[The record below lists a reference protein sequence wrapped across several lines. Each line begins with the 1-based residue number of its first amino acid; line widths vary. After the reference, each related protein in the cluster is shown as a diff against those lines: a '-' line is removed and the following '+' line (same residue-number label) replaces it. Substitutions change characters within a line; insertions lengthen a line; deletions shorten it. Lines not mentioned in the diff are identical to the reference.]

1 VGVIRRS
8 VSATYR
14 RGSKITVA
22 ALNQAV
28 NGTHAF
34 RGAGGLHHQLQSRS
48 GGHLRPQLLQLDSG
62 RAEPMVRPHQPP
74 CSVGERRD
82 MCCTASQVDTQR
94 KSCSSTNPLHDQQRM
109 RRLTRSIDQPRYLAN
124 GSPRSTWPQVPK
136 QDPRQP
142 MRDPRRPRLQLLEVG
157 PSATSIHSQRDRR
170 SGSPRT

>member
-1 VGVIRRS
+1 VKERQEWWAGYGVQTDIRCGSELLIYVRPKSTDSRELWVIRRS

-74 CSVGERRD
+74 CGVGERRD

-94 KSCSSTNPLHDQQRM
+94 KVVLVHEPAS
-109 RRLTRSIDQPRYLAN
+109 
-124 GSPRSTWPQVPK
+124 
-136 QDPRQP
+136 
-142 MRDPRRPRLQLLEVG
+142 
-157 PSATSIHSQRDRR
+157 
-170 SGSPRT
+170 